1 MATLN
6 KTAKAPVQ
14 GNNIAPNP
22 TELGGN
28 YFNTNGNAISVETRV
43 ICNRVVLVTT
53 LPDNLEA
60 GAYVA
65 LVSVTG
71 ELSRLAWVGEPTGL
85 FGTRRLKQ
93 AVKQLIKFEKD
104 GIDPV
109 VITVEKPKSTVVA
122 EPDVPPAPVEPK
134 PAAPWAAETQPMP
147 AEPKSETTV
156 YKAAPPV
163 EPKVEPKP
171 APVPVEEVAV
181 PVEPKVEPT
190 PAPVELTV
198 EPEPTVEPQVQAEPT
213 PVEPKS
219 ETPVDAKKSSSKM
232 SLKDIA
238 NEDRTTKQKNKYK
251 PGKNSR
257 AQQLVESQR
266 VMQQMK
272 HART

>member
-6 KTAKAPVQ
+6 KTPKAPVQ
-14 GNNIAPNP
+14 GNNIVPNP
-22 TELGGN
+22 TGLGGN
-28 YFNTNGNAISVETRV
+28 YFDINGNAVSVETKV
-43 ICNRVVLVTT
+43 VCNRVVLVTT
-53 LPDNLEA
+53 LPDDLDA

-71 ELSRLAWVGEPTGL
+71 ELSRLSW
-85 FGTRRLKQ
+85 LKNPDGFFWEHQ
-93 AVKQLIKFEKD
+93 VKKAVKLLLKFEKD
-104 GIDPV
+104 DIPPV
-109 VITVEKPKSTVVA
+109 KIVVEKPQAVK
-122 EPDVPPAPVEPK
+122 PDVPPAPVEPEPTA
-134 PAAPWAAETQPMP
+134 PAAV
-147 AEPKSETTV
+147 EPKVETVESKTDTTV
-156 YKAAPPV
+156 YEVKKPPV
-163 EPKVEPKP
+163 EPKPVL
-171 APVPVEEVAV
+171 VPVEEVAV

-190 PAPVELTV
+190 PASV
-198 EPEPTVEPQVQAEPT
+198 EPTVEPQVQSEPT

-238 NEDRTTKQKNKYK
+238 DEDKVAKQKNKYK

-257 AQQLVESQR
+257 AQMLAESQR

>member
-43 ICNRVVLVTT
+43 ICNRVVLITT
-53 LPDNLEA
+53 LPDDLEA

-71 ELSRLAWVGEPTGL
+71 EISRVSWLDNPTGL
-85 FGTRRLKQ
+85 FWNHRLKK

-104 GIDPV
+104 DIPPV
-109 VITVEKPKSTVVA
+109 VVKVEKPETTVVE
-122 EPDVPPAPVEPK
+122 EPVVPPSPVEPT
-134 PAAPWAAETQPMP
+134 PAAPASAKP
-147 AEPKSETTV
+147 ETTV
-156 YKAAPPV
+156 YKATSPVEPTVQPQPVPVEEPAPAVESAVVTALVAVTVEEAVVTVEPKVEPVPAPV
-163 EPKVEPKP
+163 EPKVEP
-171 APVPVEEVAV
+171 E
-181 PVEPKVEPT
+181 T
-190 PAPVELTV
+190 TV
-198 EPEPTVEPQVQAEPT
+198 QPEPQPQP
-213 PVEPKS
+213 
-219 ETPVDAKKSSSKM
+219 PVDNKKSSGKL

-238 NEDRTTKQKNKYK
+238 NEDKVAKQKNKYR

-257 AQQLVESQR
+257 AQMLAESQR
-266 VMQQMK
+266 VMQQRK
-272 HART
+272 HAKA